1 MPQQD
6 FDNYLKFIYDSPD
19 LNKILL
25 RRDKYEDGYLPILTV
40 AQEILFL
47 DNKSMKPLLDNNI
60 DYLQADLKEIGE
72 YFDVLDKDDIN
83 YRKLL
88 EKATNEYYRSSQR

>member
-1 MPQQD
+1 
-6 FDNYLKFIYDSPD
+6 
-19 LNKILL
+19 
-25 RRDKYEDGYLPILTV
+25 
-40 AQEILFL
+40 
-47 DNKSMKPLLDNNI
+47 MKPLLDHNI
-60 DYLQADLKEIGE
+60 DYLEADLKEIGE